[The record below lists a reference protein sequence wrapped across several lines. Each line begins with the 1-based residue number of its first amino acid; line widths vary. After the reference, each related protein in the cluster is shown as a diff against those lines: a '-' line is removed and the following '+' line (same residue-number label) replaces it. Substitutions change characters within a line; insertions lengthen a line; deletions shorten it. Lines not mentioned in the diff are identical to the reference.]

1 MREGQLEEKL
11 KRAEEVYEGLLQA
24 QRSLGTMLAE
34 AITKERDFDE
44 FGRHLRELPHL
55 IWQADLRRTELRHAL
70 LERQAKRAEDE
81 YRRAAEEAEEAARSL
96 EQTRKAYLE
105 AEEAVRHPSLEARR
119 LAELR
124 DKEVLHL
131 QELRRA
137 QQEEREEAQ
146 HSRGVENRREQEHQR
161 GEQGGKREETRGGDQ
176 AAQEQ
181 RRQGEE
187 RAHDPGRAYG
197 DVQPTLG
204 ADSIA
209 GENANQSM
217 GGLTTSDAISII
229 VVAGSIV
236 ALVVGVLAPYLAP

>member
-81 YRRAAEEAEEAARSL
+81 YRRAAEEAARSL

-105 AEEAVRHPSLEARR
+105 AEEAVKRP
-119 LAELR
+119 
-124 DKEVLHL
+124 
-131 QELRRA
+131 RA
-137 QQEEREEAQ
+137 CLT
-146 HSRGVENRREQEHQR
+146 N
-161 GEQGGKREETRGGDQ
+161 
-176 AAQEQ
+176 
-181 RRQGEE
+181 
-187 RAHDPGRAYG
+187 GR
-197 DVQPTLG
+197 VFLC
-204 ADSIA
+204 
-209 GENANQSM
+209 
-217 GGLTTSDAISII
+217 
-229 VVAGSIV
+229 
-236 ALVVGVLAPYLAP
+236 